1 MNFFWP
7 LLQQL
12 PRVIGQA
19 SSEWI
24 NDNAPRLGA
33 AVSFYALLSLAPII
47 VIVVAVAAL
56 VWGQDAAQGRLASEI
71 QGVAGPE
78 VARTIQEIVKGA
90 HEPRTGVAATLV
102 GLVTLLFGASS
113 LFVELHEALNTIW
126 HVFLPPDRT
135 NAAAAVRLIRDRFYS
150 FAMVLVT
157 GFLLLVSL
165 AMSAGIAALG
175 IFVPKT
181 ATFLMS
187 YLVIAV
193 VFASLYKILPDVR
206 LQWRDVT
213 AGAMIT
219 ALLFMIGKELMGL
232 YFAHA
237 SFGSPYSAAGSP
249 IVVLLWVYY
258 SAQLFFWGAEFSK
271 VYSSLVLALRPIT

>member
-1 MNFFWP
+1 MI
-7 LLQQL
+7 
-12 PRVIGQA
+12 RQA
-19 SSEWI
+19 SSDWI
-24 NDNAPRLGA
+24 DDNAPRLGA

-71 QGVAGPE
+71 QGIAGPE
-78 VARTIQEIVKGA
+78 VARTIQAIVKGA
-90 HEPRTGVAATLV
+90 HEPRTGVAATLL
-102 GLVTLLFGASS
+102 GLITLLFGASS

-126 HVFLPPDRT
+126 HVSLPPDRT
-135 NAAAAVRLIRDRFYS
+135 NAATAIRLIRDRFYS
-150 FAMVLVT
+150 FAMVLAT

-165 AMSAGIAALG
+165 AMNAWIAALG
-175 IFVPKT
+175 IFVPQT

-193 VFASLYKILPDVR
+193 GFASLYKVVPDVR
-206 LQWRDVT
+206 SRWRDVIP
-213 AGAMIT
+213 GAMIT
-219 ALLFMIGKELMGL
+219 ALLFMFGKELMRL

-237 SFGSPYSAAGSP
+237 RFGSPYSAAGSP
-249 IVVLLWVYY
+249 IVVFLWVYY

-271 VYSSLVLALRPIT
+271 VYSHSAAGK

>member
-1 MNFFWP
+1 MGAELKPRAFNASHPRSGSFWP

-12 PRVIGQA
+12 PRVIRQA

-78 VARTIQEIVKGA
+78 IARTIQAIIKGA
-90 HEPRTGVAATLV
+90 HEPRTGVAATLL

-126 HVFLPPDRT
+126 HVSPPPDRT
-135 NAAAAVRLIRDRFYS
+135 NAATAVRLIRDRFYS
-150 FAMVLVT
+150 
-157 GFLLLVSL
+157 SIR
-165 AMSAGIAALG
+165 S
-175 IFVPKT
+175 
-181 ATFLMS
+181 
-187 YLVIAV
+187 
-193 VFASLYKILPDVR
+193 R
-206 LQWRDVT
+206 WC
-213 AGAMIT
+213 
-219 ALLFMIGKELMGL
+219 
-232 YFAHA
+232 
-237 SFGSPYSAAGSP
+237 
-249 IVVLLWVYY
+249 
-258 SAQLFFWGAEFSK
+258 
-271 VYSSLVLALRPIT
+271 